1 MNKSEKDNLKL
12 IEYQVEQI
20 FVEIKAIKQSND
32 VAHKEVKDDLRL
44 IKESNENAHEEVKK
58 DLRFIKNNLF
68 DPKEGLWSEVKAN
81 TVFRKDTTKWRT
93 GIGLGIFSLIG
104 KYIYDTFK

>member
-12 IEYQVEQI
+12 IEYQVKQVFVQI
-20 FVEIKAIKQSND
+20 
-32 VAHKEVKDDLRL
+32 KE
-44 IKESNENAHEEVKK
+44 IKESNEIAHEEVKK

-81 TVFRKDTTKWRT
+81 TVFYLL
-93 GIGLGIFSLIG
+93 IILIFIALIISLNYG
-104 KYIYDTFK
+104 A

>member
-20 FVEIKAIKQSND
+20 FIEIKAIKQSND
-32 VAHKEVKDDLRL
+32 IAHKDVKD
-44 IKESNENAHEEVKK
+44 

-68 DPKEGLWSEVKAN
+68 DPKEGLLSEVQAN
-81 TVFRKDTTKWRT
+81 TEFRKDTTKWRT
-93 GIGLGIFSLIG
+93 GIGLGVFGLIG
-104 KYIYDTFK
+104 KYVYDIFR